1 MKISPVIQFPGMAIR
16 VRQEGA
22 TLGIEI
28 AGEKIEQQWLGSIRE
43 ATIDLRAASDD
54 TPIYDVKINGSLVVS
69 RPGPRLGLLEPPT
82 QVTLTWPSEAGAKG
96 A

>member
-1 MKISPVIQFPGMAIR
+1 MAIR

-82 QVTLTWPSEAGAKG
+82 QVVLTWPESPNPGK
-96 A
+96 

>member
-82 QVTLTWPSEAGAKG
+82 QVVLTWPESR
-96 A
+96 

>member
-54 TPIYDVKINGSLVVS
+54 TPIYDVKINGTLILS

-96 A
+96 T